1 MLKNSIK
8 NLSILLLLLVAISCN
23 NSPRNNMPQTGNF
36 GAQVSES
43 NVVSVTDVLK
53 LLETNK
59 EINVTVTG
67 KISEFC
73 KGEGCWITLEN
84 NGGEPLFVETE
95 NKSFVLP
102 NNITGKIAVVA
113 GKAYIT
119 TNTDGKAE
127 PIITANGIIIK

>member
-8 NLSILLLLLVAISCN
+8 NLSILLLLAVTISCN
-23 NSPRNNMPQTGNF
+23 NNPRNNMPQTGNF
-36 GAQVSES
+36 GAPVSES
-43 NVVSVTDVLK
+43 NVVSVSDVLK
-53 LLETNK
+53 SLETEK
-59 EINVTVTG
+59 EINVTVKG

-84 NGGEPLFVETE
+84 SEGEPLFVETE

-102 NNITGKIAVVA
+102 NNLTGKTAVIA

-127 PIITANGIIIK
+127 PMITATGILIK